1 MLLSGFLGS
10 TAAANLGEAAHKMGS
25 TDMQNISLGQDSEH
39 GPDQVLDQID
49 RIVGLWQKVRSD
61 LELGST
67 EVIGRIVRLEYFI
80 TRRVLQDLA
89 HYELNVGEF
98 DVLAALRRHPPTFQ
112 LSPHQLQ
119 SMVLISSG
127 ALTNRINRL
136 ESRGLVSRA
145 QAEHDKR
152 GVIVTLTEQGFKVV
166 EEAVTHHL
174 AAEAELAN
182 TLTDTE
188 QQQLSALLKKMLVA
202 IEN

>member
-1 MLLSGFLGS
+1 MDD
-10 TAAANLGEAAHKMGS
+10 NY
-25 TDMQNISLGQDSEH
+25 MQNTSNNPTQDE
-39 GPDQVLDQID
+39 VMDQID
-49 RIVGLWQKVRSD
+49 RIVGLWQQVRPD

-89 HYELNVGEF
+89 HYDLNVGEF
-98 DVLAALRRHPPTFQ
+98 DVLAALRRYPPSFQ
-112 LSPHQLQ
+112 LSPNQLQ

-145 QAEHDKR
+145 QADHDRR
-152 GVIVTLTEQGFKVV
+152 GVIVTLTEQGFKVL
-166 EEAVTHHL
+166 EEAVKHHL

-182 TLTDTE
+182 TLTPDE
-188 QQQLSALLKKMLVA
+188 QQQAAALLKKMLIA
-202 IEN
+202 IED

>member
-1 MLLSGFLGS
+1 MHTPSF
-10 TAAANLGEAAHKMGS
+10 
-25 TDMQNISLGQDSEH
+25 DSSA
-39 GPDQVLDQID
+39 GPNPKSKSDQEQDQID
-49 RIVGLWQKVRSD
+49 RIVGLWQQARPD

-89 HYELNVGEF
+89 HYGLNVGEF
-98 DVLAALRRHPPTFQ
+98 DVLAALRRYPPTFQ
-112 LSPHQLQ
+112 LSPNQLQ
-119 SMVLISSG
+119 NMVLISSG

-136 ESRGLVSRA
+136 EDRGLVSRA

-166 EEAVTHHL
+166 EEAVGHHL

-182 TLTDTE
+182 ALSESE
-188 QQQLSALLKKMLVA
+188 QQQLKSLLKKMLMA
-202 IEN
+202 IED

>member
-1 MLLSGFLGS
+1 
-10 TAAANLGEAAHKMGS
+10 
-25 TDMQNISLGQDSEH
+25 MQNTSKDLSQSEAI
-39 GPDQVLDQID
+39 DQID
-49 RIVGLWQKVRSD
+49 RIVGLWQQVRPD
-61 LELGST
+61 LELEST

-89 HYELNVGEF
+89 HYDLNVGEF
-98 DVLAALRRHPPTFQ
+98 DVLAALRRHPPSFQ

-145 QAEHDKR
+145 QAEHDRR
-152 GVIVTLTEQGFKVV
+152 GVIVTLTDQGFNVL
-166 EEAVTHHL
+166 ETAVKHHL

-182 TLTDTE
+182 TLSIEE
-188 QQQLSALLKKMLVA
+188 QRQVAALLKKMLLA
-202 IEN
+202 IED